1 MENVR
6 ERVFM
11 RRTFI
16 RKGEKGMKILLAAI
30 NAKYIHSNLAV
41 YSLKAY
47 AEEILKQKWQGENGT
62 RVHRDELPQIE
73 LAEYTINNR
82 VEEILKSIYKKK
94 PDVIAFSCYIWNIH
108 LVDELIVELKKLL
121 PDTPIWVGG
130 PEVSYNAREQLLK
143 KPQITGVMMGEGEE
157 TFAELAEYYWMRE
170 NTVESCHK
178 ELVDIKGIVFRQNEE
193 ILENDLRP
201 QLDMST
207 IPFPYKDMK
216 DLEHKIVYYESSRGC
231 PYSCSYCLSSI
242 DKKLRFRDIELV
254 KEELQYF
261 LDCKVPQVKFVDRT
275 FNCKHEHAMAIW
287 KFIKEQDNGI
297 TNFHFEISADLLRK
311 EEIELVKGFRPGLA
325 QFEIGVQSVHGQT
338 IEAIHRKM
346 NLEKLNWA
354 VKQVQA
360 GANIHQ
366 HLDLIA
372 GLPYEDYE
380 TFKKSFDYVYGL
392 KPDQLQLGFLKV
404 LKGAAMATDSKEYGI
419 VFRENSP
426 YEVLF
431 TNWISY
437 EEILELKKV
446 EEMVE
451 LYYNSG
457 QFTKTIAYLEHFFES
472 PFALYHSLGCFY
484 EEKGLSE
491 VSHSRLTRYYIMLDW
506 CKKKEIG
513 DIELI
518 KELMLYDL
526 YLRENLKSR
535 PSFVTE
541 PLEEKEKIQEL
552 YRQEE
557 NMKELLPHYSEY
569 NWKQISRMTHTEVF
583 HYDLEAA
590 VCKGETVPK
599 TQYLLFDYEQR
610 EPLHNQGMVYVIKEE
625 V

>member
-1 MENVR
+1 MSRKSVR
-6 ERVFM
+6 GD
-11 RRTFI
+11 I
-16 RKGEKGMKILLAAI
+16 DLKILLAAI

-47 AEEILKQKWQGENGT
+47 AEEKLKQHAEEIHADSNGKF
-62 RVHRDELPQIE
+62 LQIE

-82 VEEILKSIYKKK
+82 AEEILKGIYKQK
-94 PDVIAFSCYIWNIH
+94 PDMIAFSCYIWNIH
-108 LVDELIVELKKLL
+108 LVDEITKELKKLL
-121 PDTPIWVGG
+121 PNTPIWVGG
-130 PEVSYNAREQLLK
+130 PEVSYNAREQLLM
-143 KPQITGVMMGEGEE
+143 KPQLEGVMVGEGEE
-157 TFAELAEYYWMRE
+157 TFY
-170 NTVESCHK
+170 
-178 ELVDIKGIVFRQNEE
+178 ELVSYYEGSRQSLSSVKGIAFRLDGE
-193 ILENDLRP
+193 IIETELRP

-207 IPFPYKDMK
+207 IPFPYKEMK

-254 KEELQYF
+254 KKELQYF

-287 KFIKEQDNGI
+287 QYIKDHDNGI
-297 TNFHFEISADLLRK
+297 TNFHFEISADLLR
-311 EEIELVKGFRPGLA
+311 EEEVELVRQFRPGLA
-325 QFEIGVQSVHGQT
+325 QFEIGVQSIHGQT

-346 NLEKLNWA
+346 NLEKLEWA

-360 GANIHQ
+360 GENIHQ

-372 GLPYEDYE
+372 GLPYEDYK
-380 TFKKSFDYVYGL
+380 TFQKSFNYVYGL

-404 LKGAAMATDSKEYGI
+404 LKGAAMHEDSREYGI
-419 VFRENSP
+419 VFRDNSP

-457 QFTKTIAYLEHFFES
+457 QFTKTIGYLEHFFES
-472 PFALYHSLGCFY
+472 PFGLYHNLGSFY
-484 EEKGLSE
+484 EETGLSE
-491 VSHSRLTRYYIMLDW
+491 MSHSRLTRYNILLKW
-506 CKKKEIG
+506 CEEKKIG
-513 DIELI
+513 DLALI

-535 PSFVTE
+535 PAFVTE
-541 PLEEKEKIQEL
+541 ISEEKEQIQEY

-557 NMKELLPHYSEY
+557 QMKKMLPHYEEY
-569 NWKQISRMTHTEVF
+569 NWKQISRMTHMEVF
-583 HYDLEAA
+583 HYDLETA
-590 VCKGETVPK
+590 VEKGETSK
-599 TQYLLFDYEQR
+599 KKQYILFDYEKR
-610 EPLHNQGMVYVIKEE
+610 EPLHNQGTVHRIKEE
-625 V
+625 L

>member
-1 MENVR
+1 
-6 ERVFM
+6 
-11 RRTFI
+11 
-16 RKGEKGMKILLAAI
+16 MKILLTAI

-47 AEEILKQKWQGENGT
+47 AEEALRKKFSNGCL
-62 RVHRDELPQIE
+62 DELPQIE

-82 VEEILKSIYKKK
+82 AEEILRNIYKKK

-108 LVDELIVELKKLL
+108 VVDEIITELKKLL
-121 PDTPIWVGG
+121 PDMPIWVGG
-130 PEVSYNAREQLLK
+130 PEVSYNAKEQLLQ
-143 KPQITGVMMGEGEE
+143 KPELSGVMIGEGEE
-157 TFAELAEYYWMRE
+157 TFAELAEYYW
-170 NTVESCHK
+170 NK
-178 ELVDIKGIVFRQNEE
+178 EKTMLSDIKGIAYRQDGEV
-193 ILENDLRP
+193 IENPLRP
-201 QLDMST
+201 QMDMST

-287 KFIKEQDNGI
+287 QFIKDNDNGI
-297 TNFHFEISADLLRK
+297 TNFHFEISADLLRE
-311 EEIELVKGFRPGLA
+311 EEIELVRGFRPGLA
-325 QFEIGVQSVHGQT
+325 QFEIGVQSIHGQT

-346 NLEKLNWA
+346 NLEKLEWA
-354 VKQVQA
+354 VKQVQE

-372 GLPYEDYE
+372 GLPFEDYN
-380 TFKKSFDYVYGL
+380 TFQNSFDYVYGL

-404 LKGAAMATDSKEYGI
+404 LKGAGMKEDSGKYGI
-419 VFRENSP
+419 VFREKAP

-431 TNWISY
+431 TDWISY

-472 PFALYHSLGCFY
+472 AFELYHSLGSFY

-491 VSHSRLTRYYIMLDW
+491 VSHSRLTRYYILLDW
-506 CKKKEIG
+506 CRANGFG
-513 DIELI
+513 DVELI

-535 PSFVTE
+535 PNFVTE
-541 PLEEKEKIQEL
+541 VSEEKEQIQDY
-552 YRQEE
+552 YREE
-557 NMKELLPHYSEY
+557 DRIRELLPHYSDY
-569 NWKQISRMTHTEVF
+569 NWKQISRMTHMEAF

-590 VCKGETVPK
+590 VKKGEVHK
-599 TQYLLFDYEQR
+599 KKQYLLFDYEKR

-625 V
+625 A

>member
-1 MENVR
+1 
-6 ERVFM
+6 
-11 RRTFI
+11 
-16 RKGEKGMKILLAAI
+16 MKILLTAI

-47 AEEILKQKWQGENGT
+47 AEQELRKKYGERQQEEGQPGE
-62 RVHRDELPQIE
+62 VPQIE
-73 LAEYTINNR
+73 MAEYTINNR
-82 VEEILKSIYKKK
+82 AEEILKSIYKKK
-94 PDVIAFSCYIWNIH
+94 PDVIAFSCYIWNIQ
-108 LVDELIVELKKLL
+108 LVDEIIRELKKLL

-130 PEVSYNAREQLLK
+130 PEVSYNAKEQLIK
-143 KPQITGVMMGEGEE
+143 KPELLGVMVGEGEE
-157 TFAELAEYYWMRE
+157 TFAELVEYYWR
-170 NTVESCHK
+170 NGKDKAS
-178 ELVDIKGIVFRQNEE
+178 LSAIKGIAFRQGDVIVETE
-193 ILENDLRP
+193 LRP
-201 QLDMST
+201 QMDMSR

-254 KEELQYF
+254 KAELQYF

-287 KFIKEQDNGI
+287 QFIKEHDNGI
-297 TNFHFEISADLLRK
+297 TNFHFEISADLLK
-311 EEIELVKGFRPGLA
+311 EEEIELVKDFRPGLA

-346 NLEKLNWA
+346 NLDKLNWA
-354 VKQVQA
+354 VKQVQS
-360 GANIHQ
+360 GENIHQ

-372 GLPYEDYE
+372 GLPFEDYN

-404 LKGAAMATDSKEYGI
+404 LKGAAMEEDSKKYGI
-419 VFRENSP
+419 VFRDNAP

-431 TNWISY
+431 TDWISY

-472 PFALYHSLGCFY
+472 PFALYHSLGSFY

-506 CKKKEIG
+506 CKEKNLGE
-513 DIELI
+513 IELI

-535 PSFVTE
+535 PNFVTE
-541 PLEEKEKIQEL
+541 IPEEKEQIQEI
-552 YRQEE
+552 YRKEQAV
-557 NMKELLPHYSEY
+557 KELLPHYEAY
-569 NWKQISRMTHTEVF
+569 NWKQISRMTHIEAF
-583 HYDLEAA
+583 AYDLELAA
-590 VCKGETVPK
+590 EKGEAYHK
-599 TQYLLFDYEQR
+599 KQYLLFDYEKR

-625 V
+625 A

>member
-1 MENVR
+1 
-6 ERVFM
+6 
-11 RRTFI
+11 
-16 RKGEKGMKILLAAI
+16 MKILLTAI

-47 AEEILKQKWQGENGT
+47 AEEALKAKAAEECLN
-62 RVHRDELPQIE
+62 ELPQIE

-82 VEEILKSIYKKK
+82 AEEILRSLYKKK

-108 LVDELIVELKKLL
+108 LVDEIITELKKLL
-121 PDTPIWVGG
+121 PDVPVWVGG
-130 PEVSYNAREQLLK
+130 PEVSYHAKEQLLK
-143 KPQITGVMMGEGEE
+143 KPELSGVMVGEGEE
-157 TFAELAEYYWMRE
+157 TFAELVEYYWK
-170 NTVESCHK
+170 K
-178 ELVDIKGIVFRQNEE
+178 EGFSLSDIKGIVYRQDGEV
-193 ILENDLRP
+193 IENPLRP
-201 QLDMST
+201 LIDMST
-207 IPFPYKDMK
+207 IPFPYQDMK

-254 KEELQYF
+254 KAELQYF
-261 LDCKVPQVKFVDRT
+261 LDCRVPQVKFVDRT

-287 KFIKEQDNGI
+287 QFIKDNDNGI
-297 TNFHFEISADLLRK
+297 TNFHFEISADLLRE
-311 EEIELVKGFRPGLA
+311 EEIELVRGFRPGLA
-325 QFEIGVQSVHGQT
+325 QFEIGVQSIHGQT

-372 GLPYEDYE
+372 GLPFEDYH
-380 TFKKSFDYVYGL
+380 TFKKSFDYVYNL

-404 LKGAAMATDSKEYGI
+404 LKGAAMEEDSEKYGI
-419 VFRENSP
+419 VFKAKAP

-431 TNWISY
+431 TKWISY

-472 PFALYHSLGCFY
+472 AFALYHSLGSFY

-491 VSHSRLTRYYIMLDW
+491 VSHSRLARYYILLQW
-506 CKKKEIG
+506 CEEYKIG
-513 DIELI
+513 DVELI

-535 PSFVTE
+535 PNFVKE
-541 PLEEKEKIQEL
+541 VPEEKEQIQEY

-557 NMKELLPHYSEY
+557 TIRELLPHYSEY
-569 NWKQISRMTHTEVF
+569 NWKQISRMTHMEVF
-583 HYDLEAA
+583 HYDLKAA
-590 VCKGETVPK
+590 VDRGESHKK
-599 TQYLLFDYEQR
+599 TEYLLFDYEKR

-625 V
+625 AEW

>member
-1 MENVR
+1 
-6 ERVFM
+6 
-11 RRTFI
+11 
-16 RKGEKGMKILLAAI
+16 MKILLTAI

-47 AEEILKQKWQGENGT
+47 AEEAMQKRREEEIQAVKEGY
-62 RVHRDELPQIE
+62 ELPKIE

-108 LVDELIVELKKLL
+108 LVDEIIRELKKLL

-130 PEVSYNAREQLLK
+130 PEVSYNAKEQLVT
-143 KPQITGVMMGEGEE
+143 KPQLAGVMVGEGEE
-157 TFAELAEYYWMRE
+157 TFAELVEYYRKRSWMNSE
-170 NTVESCHK
+170 IESGNV
-178 ELVDIKGIVFRQNEE
+178 LSDIKGLVFRQGEE
-193 ILENDLRP
+193 VIDTGLRP

-254 KEELQYF
+254 KSELQYF

-287 KFIKEQDNGI
+287 QFIKEQDNGI
-297 TNFHFEISADLLRK
+297 TNFHFEISADLLRE

-346 NLEKLNWA
+346 NLDKLNWA
-354 VKQVQA
+354 VKQVQS
-360 GANIHQ
+360 GKNIHQ

-380 TFKKSFDYVYGL
+380 TFKQSFDYVYGL

-404 LKGAAMATDSKEYGI
+404 LKGAAMEKDSNEYGI
-419 VFRENSP
+419 VFRDHAP

-431 TNWISY
+431 TKWISY
-437 EEILELKKV
+437 EEILKLKKV

-472 PFALYHSLGCFY
+472 PFELYYSLGSYC
-484 EEKGLSE
+484 EEKCLSE
-491 VSHSRLTRYYIMLDW
+491 LSHSRLTRYYIMLDW
-506 CKKKEIG
+506 CKEKAIGKE
-513 DIELI
+513 ELI

-535 PSFVTE
+535 PSFVSE
-541 PLEEKEKIQEL
+541 VPEEKEVVQGL
-552 YRQEE
+552 YREE
-557 NMKELLPHYSEY
+557 EAMKELLPHYKEY

-590 VCKGETVPK
+590 IGTGETISK
-599 TQYLLFDYEQR
+599 KQYLLFDYEKR
-610 EPLHNQGMVYVIKEE
+610 EPLHNQGMVYMVKEE
-625 V
+625 S